1 MFHRFLLNLDT
12 VIFSVPFTKR
22 DGTKCKGEAIV
33 DGKGDVLIFQK
44 LEEAKKECKLH
55 ANCSLV
61 VDNDCDGLNITLCE
75 GQLKNETNSSC
86 TYKIDDGMERHCHN
100 IWRNRGIYDLFNT
113 F

>member
-1 MFHRFLLNLDT
+1 M
-12 VIFSVPFTKR
+12 PFTKR

-75 GQLKNETNSSC
+75 GQLTNGNVSSC
-86 TYKIDDGMERHCHN
+86 TYKIDDGMESHC
-100 IWRNRGIYDLFNT
+100 
-113 F
+113 